1 MKTEKNMKCF
11 KYLLAPISIWC
22 LCIIP
27 LGMPWKCMLLDG
39 MKDGLKL
46 QDGLVSKWQSV
57 SILPA
62 QFPREKHVLLEVVG
76 STSWKQPSNTSYNK
90 GLLCSNARTI
100 GFSCF
105 STGYYVWIS
114 FTFSGN
120 SYLYPVHVAE
130 AQLQLPV
137 TCSLL
142 SLTTSCCLLF
152 FPYLSILFPLISFSS
167 LFLPNLEAFIAF
179 YALPSS
185 HSFCKSLLNAYGPP
199 NLQSCVFFGWVAY
212 AIKKSS

>member
-1 MKTEKNMKCF
+1 
-11 KYLLAPISIWC
+11 
-22 LCIIP
+22 
-27 LGMPWKCMLLDG
+27 MPWKCMLLDG

-90 GLLCSNARTI
+90 GLCINARTI

-142 SLTTSCCLLF
+142 SLTTSCCLLL
-152 FPYLSILFPLISFSS
+152 FPYLSILFPLISFFS
-167 LFLPNLEAFIAF
+167 LFLPNLQAFIAF

-185 HSFCKSLLNAYGPP
+185 HFQLPVSISLGQQRYLASHWQGQQEASILPP
-199 NLQSCVFFGWVAY
+199 SVIILSCTKPEVLSKH
-212 AIKKSS
+212 KKRLPRHS